1 MYHYVRPI
9 KKSLYPLIKGLEL
22 NAFKMQLNYLEK
34 NYKIIT
40 MESLIEFAKNDKSL
54 PENPCL
60 LTFDDGYKDHY
71 SYVFPELKKRGIQ
84 GSFFPPAKGILEKK
98 VLDVH
103 KIHFILA
110 KTENKNL
117 LIVAAMD
124 RKKLIKARKNID
136 KVDSKIFNLIKKRT
150 KIVDHMLSLKKQKSQ
165 IVDRKR
171 INVILKNLKNRSI
184 KDGIDPKITIRI
196 WKSMIWSY
204 VDYQRKNFK
213 RK

>member
-1 MYHYVRPI
+1 
-9 KKSLYPLIKGLEL
+9 
-22 NAFKMQLNYLEK
+22 
-34 NYKIIT
+34 
-40 MESLIEFAKNDKSL
+40 
-54 PENPCL
+54 
-60 LTFDDGYKDHY
+60 
-71 SYVFPELKKRGIQ
+71 
-84 GSFFPPAKGILEKK
+84 
-98 VLDVH
+98 
-103 KIHFILA
+103 
-110 KTENKNL
+110 
-117 LIVAAMD
+117 MD

-184 KDGIDPKITIRI
+184 KNRIDPKITTRI

-213 RK
+213 KK

>member
-1 MYHYVRPI
+1 
-9 KKSLYPLIKGLEL
+9 
-22 NAFKMQLNYLEK
+22 
-34 NYKIIT
+34 
-40 MESLIEFAKNDKSL
+40 
-54 PENPCL
+54 
-60 LTFDDGYKDHY
+60 
-71 SYVFPELKKRGIQ
+71 
-84 GSFFPPAKGILEKK
+84 
-98 VLDVH
+98 
-103 KIHFILA
+103 
-110 KTENKNL
+110 
-117 LIVAAMD
+117 MD

-136 KVDSKIFNLIKKRT
+136 KVDNKIFNLLKKRT

-213 RK
+213 KK

>member
-1 MYHYVRPI
+1 
-9 KKSLYPLIKGLEL
+9 
-22 NAFKMQLNYLEK
+22 
-34 NYKIIT
+34 
-40 MESLIEFAKNDKSL
+40 
-54 PENPCL
+54 
-60 LTFDDGYKDHY
+60 
-71 SYVFPELKKRGIQ
+71 
-84 GSFFPPAKGILEKK
+84 
-98 VLDVH
+98 
-103 KIHFILA
+103 
-110 KTENKNL
+110 
-117 LIVAAMD
+117 MD

-136 KVDSKIFNLIKKRT
+136 KVDNKIFNLLKKRT

-184 KDGIDPKITIRI
+184 KKGIDPKITIRI